1 MKKKRVAII
10 TGGARRIGQEI
21 SRTFHQKGYD
31 IAIHYN
37 KSKQDAERLAQELNV
52 IRDDSAATFKAE
64 LGSVIEI
71 TSMVRSILLWR
82 KKIDALINNASS
94 FFPCSL
100 VEAREKEWD
109 ILINSNLKGPYFV
122 SQAIAPKLTKNAS
135 IITINDIYSF
145 MPLENYSIYS
155 IAKAGN
161 RMLTKT
167 LAKELAPKIRVNGI
181 APGLILWPDSTLQM
195 EEETRQ
201 KIMKSIPLQRN
212 GSVQDIAKTALFLA
226 TSASYITGQTIVVDG
241 GSSI

>member
-10 TGGARRIGQEI
+10 TGGARRIGEEI

-37 KSKQDAERLAQELNV
+37 KSKQDAERLAQELNI

-71 TSMVRSILLWR
+71 KSMVKSILLWR

-100 VEAREKEWD
+100 VEAGEKEWD

-122 SQAIAPKLTKNAS
+122 IN
-135 IITINDIYSF
+135 INDIFSF

-181 APGLILWPDSTLQM
+181 APGLILWPDSALQM

>member
-1 MKKKRVAII
+1 
-10 TGGARRIGQEI
+10 
-21 SRTFHQKGYD
+21 
-31 IAIHYN
+31 
-37 KSKQDAERLAQELNV
+37 
-52 IRDDSAATFKAE
+52 
-64 LGSVIEI
+64 
-71 TSMVRSILLWR
+71 MVKSILLWR

-100 VEAREKEWD
+100 VEAGEKEWD

-122 SQAIAPKLTKNAS
+122 SQAIVPKLTKNAS
-135 IITINDIYSF
+135 IININDIFSF

-181 APGLILWPDSTLQM
+181 APGLILWPDSALQM